1 MFYAQIVGDRRLD
14 NIRQE
19 LASMKFN
26 DASDTLIAEDFS
38 YTLSDTLE
46 VQDQPEHTPSDTS
59 EVGVEPKNHV
69 VPLRFKWS
77 SLFKDEVDT
86 LKDEIPPVGTSEAED
101 LAANVPSDVVPFNP
115 TKGDVVL
122 AQFTV
127 DNSWKR
133 AMVMSETNFLH
144 IIKNNSLHA
153 CSHQTKTKFVLFLF
167 PLIFILIF
175 SCSARF

>member
-26 DASDTLIAEDFS
+26 DVSDT
-38 YTLSDTLE
+38 SDIYPSLE
-46 VQDQPEHTPSDTS
+46 CISDALKVQDQPKLTPSDTS

-77 SLFKDEVDT
+77 SLFKDKVDT
-86 LKDEIPPVGTSEAED
+86 LKDEIPVGTSEAED
-101 LAANVPSDVVPFNP
+101 LAANAPSDVVPFNP

-144 IIKNNSLHA
+144 IQK
-153 CSHQTKTKFVLFLF
+153 K
-167 PLIFILIF
+167 
-175 SCSARF
+175 

>member
-86 LKDEIPPVGTSEAED
+86 LKDEIPVGTSEAED
-101 LAANVPSDVVPFNP
+101 LSVVPSDVVPFNP

-122 AQFTV
+122 AQFTL

-144 IIKNNSLHA
+144 IQK
-153 CSHQTKTKFVLFLF
+153 K
-167 PLIFILIF
+167 
-175 SCSARF
+175 

>member
-1 MFYAQIVGDRRLD
+1 
-14 NIRQE
+14 
-19 LASMKFN
+19 MKFN
-26 DASDTLIAEDFS
+26 DVSDT
-38 YTLSDTLE
+38 SDIYPSLE
-46 VQDQPEHTPSDTS
+46 CISDALKVQDQPKLTPSDTS

-69 VPLRFKWS
+69 VPLRSKWS
-77 SLFKDEVDT
+77 SLFKDKVDT

-144 IIKNNSLHA
+144 IIK
-153 CSHQTKTKFVLFLF
+153 K
-167 PLIFILIF
+167 
-175 SCSARF
+175 

>member
-26 DASDTLIAEDFS
+26 DVSDT
-38 YTLSDTLE
+38 SDIYPSLE
-46 VQDQPEHTPSDTS
+46 CISDALKVQDQPKLTPSDTS

-101 LAANVPSDVVPFNP
+101 LAANAPSDVVPFNP

-127 DNSWKR
+127 NNSWKR

-144 IIKNNSLHA
+144 IQK
-153 CSHQTKTKFVLFLF
+153 K
-167 PLIFILIF
+167 
-175 SCSARF
+175 

>member
-26 DASDTLIAEDFS
+26 DASDTLLAEDFS

-86 LKDEIPPVGTSEAED
+86 LKDEIPVDTSEAED
-101 LAANVPSDVVPFNP
+101 LSVVPSAVVPFNP

-122 AQFTV
+122 AQFTL

-144 IIKNNSLHA
+144 IQK
-153 CSHQTKTKFVLFLF
+153 K
-167 PLIFILIF
+167 
-175 SCSARF
+175 